1 MTLLNPNKPIKKDF
15 KTSSFAKAFREARA
29 KGLKEFIWNG

>member
-1 MTLLNPNKPIKKDF
+1 MTLLNPNKTTKNS
-15 KTSSFAKAFREARA
+15 KTSSFAKAFNEARA